1 MEGFLRYEFGGLIFG
16 GAYFRNFMVDCV
28 WLRLYLTPKGFYVD
42 IFVYT
47 TMANNIILPFHP
59 ELHLN
64 LVRPKLHSAPNDEY
78 SYHLYRTK
86 PGLF

>member
-16 GAYFRNFMVDCV
+16 GAYFWNFMVDCV
-28 WLRLYLTPKGFYVD
+28 WLRLYLIPEGFYVD

-47 TMANNIILPFHP
+47 TKANNIILPFHP

-64 LVRPKLHSAPNDEY
+64 FGETNTSFCP
-78 SYHLYRTK
+78 
-86 PGLF
+86 